1 MPVLTRK
8 TRAFTLIELLISS
21 VLLLLMLGGAYQALV
36 LARKYHQ
43 KLADST
49 QIQQETMSALSRLE
63 RSISAASAASLEV
76 SPDSTAVRFVSA
88 QTNNEY
94 FDLDNTTGAPRWHRW
109 VGIYHEG
116 TSLIMKDAPIPPSLT
131 VPVFPDI
138 DAIKAD
144 PSAHKVVLSE
154 QVRSILF
161 EDGASTISIVLE
173 TQSKARLTNGLT
185 VLTRVH
191 VGQ

>member
-1 MPVLTRK
+1 MPTSTR
-8 TRAFTLIELLISS
+8 RRGFTLLELLISS
-21 VLLLLMLGGAYQALV
+21 VLLLLMLGSAYQALV

-49 QIQQETMSALSRLE
+49 QIQQETMSVLSRLE
-63 RSISAASAASLEV
+63 RSISAASAQSLEV
-76 SPDSTAVRFVSA
+76 SPDSTAIRYVSA
-88 QTNNEY
+88 QTNDEF
-94 FDLDNTTGAPRWHRW
+94 FDLDNTSGAPRWHRW
-109 VGIYHEG
+109 VGVYLDG
-116 TSLIMKDAPIPPSLT
+116 TTLIMKDAPIPPTTS
-131 VPVFPDI
+131 VPVFPDFN
-138 DAIKAD
+138 AIKLD
-144 PSAHKVVLSE
+144 PTAHRVNLSE

-173 TQSKARLTNGLT
+173 TQSKAQRTNGLT